1 MSTLSHSQNIVRDEG
16 VLWGPGKANSHVDD
30 MSKMIASGSSNVQPI
45 VPPKEFGMMLQMLLD
60 NAITWKAPKEGN
72 LLARG

>member
-1 MSTLSHSQNIVRDEG
+1 VSTLSHSQNIVRDEG
-16 VLWGPGKANSHVDD
+16 VLWGPGKANSNVDD
-30 MSKMIASGSSNVQPI
+30 VSKKFASGSSDVQTI
-45 VPPKEFGMMLQMLLD
+45 VPPKEFGVMLQTLLD